1 VYKYLAYDAQRKVV
15 KGTLDVTSEGL
26 AKQTLER
33 SGFQVLSLK
42 PIRRGLSLRSQI
54 PTLFGVKA
62 HDVIAFSRLLAT
74 LVERGTNTLG
84 ALELLMQETRNPT
97 FRMVIHAVSEDLR
110 QGSALSEAIAKHPE
124 AFPDIYCRMIKVSEG
139 TGNLEGGLRQLADYM
154 EKEQALLSKVG
165 RAFVYPAFVLLI
177 AAGVIT
183 LMMLVTLPSLTGLFA
198 EFEGQL
204 PLPTRLL
211 VALTTFVNTYI
222 LYLLGLILG
231 VVVLSAWSVRKP
243 KVQRTLD
250 ILWLK
255 MPMIGP
261 IVALREM
268 SHFSRMV
275 STGLRASLPMPEIM
289 SMAVQTSRNKIVG
302 EALKKVSGS
311 IQEGRGFSH
320 PLSEDPVFPPLLV
333 QMVAVGEEAGTLDD
347 DLAAIAE
354 IYDAEVDKRV
364 DTIVS
369 LLEPGLMV
377 VLGLI
382 VAFVVMAVILPTF
395 SILGEIE

>member
-1 VYKYLAYDAQRKVV
+1 MAYDAQRKVV
-15 KGTLDVTSEGL
+15 KGTLDVTNEGL

-84 ALELLMQETRNPT
+84 ALELLIQETRNPT

-124 AFPDIYCRMIKVSEG
+124 AFPDIYCRMIKVSEE
-139 TGNLEGGLRQLADYM
+139 TGDLEGVLRQLADYLG
-154 EKEQALLSKVG
+154 KEQALLSKVG
-165 RAFVYPAFVLLI
+165 RAFVCPAFVLLI

-183 LMMLVTLPSLTGLFA
+183 LMILVTLPALSELFT
-198 EFEGQL
+198 EFEGEL

-211 VALTTFVNTYI
+211 IAFTTFVNTYM

-231 VVVLSAWSVRKP
+231 VAVLAAWSVRKP

-261 IVALREM
+261 ILAIREM

-289 SMAVQTSRNKIVG
+289 SMAVQTSRNKFVA
-302 EALKKVSGS
+302 EALKKVREA
-311 IQEGRGFSH
+311 ILEGRRFSQ
-320 PLSEDPVFPPLLV
+320 PLSEDPVFPRLLV
-333 QMVAVGEEAGTLDD
+333 QMVAVGEEAGTLED
-347 DLAAIAE
+347 DLGAIAE
-354 IYDAEVDKRV
+354 TYDAEVDKRV

-382 VAFVVMAVILPTF
+382 VAFVVMSVIMPMF